1 MEEDDILLEASD
13 VKLEHNI
20 TIDNLELVRNF
31 ERKMLFNH
39 TEIIIYRIIL
49 RNYVFIW
56 DVIYIINSE
65 LNWLDQNIIFL

>member
-49 RNYVFIW
+49 RNYVFI
-56 DVIYIINSE
+56 
-65 LNWLDQNIIFL
+65 

>member
-56 DVIYIINSE
+56 DVIYIIYSE